1 MASDYKE
8 PVYDI
13 NQIDQLIAAD
23 SELFD
28 IVRLVDP
35 ITLTVYA
42 VRDGRLVAQP
52 GGCHQVWGKEER
64 CDNCISAKCFMNE
77 RRFSKFEFIDRDIYH
92 VVAQPVAVDDEH
104 FVLEVVTASN
114 DDVLLSAFGDNDF
127 VERITD
133 FNRKVYV
140 DELTG
145 LSNRRCMND
154 RFALIA
160 EATARDASAL
170 SVAMV
175 DIDDFKVV
183 NDTRGH
189 LAGDQVLRAVAD
201 VLQEGFAPTED
212 DVLARYGGDE
222 FFCAMKDISYDELE
236 ARLKRVCEI
245 IDEGELD
252 ITLSMGAYHQDSARR
267 MTCEKLIAKADE
279 AMYGVKSSTKN
290 GYAIRV

>member
-1 MASDYKE
+1 MSDYEE
-8 PVYDI
+8 PAYSVD
-13 NQIDQLIAAD
+13 QIDQLIAAD
-23 SELFD
+23 AELFD
-28 IVRLVDP
+28 VVRLVDP
-35 ITLTVYA
+35 ISLTVYA

-64 CDNCISAKCFMNE
+64 CDNCISAKCFTKE
-77 RRFSKFEFIDRDIYH
+77 RRFSKFEFIDHDIYH
-92 VVAQPVAVDDEH
+92 VVAQPVAVDGER

-127 VERITD
+127 VDRITD

-160 EATARDASAL
+160 ETAAREASAL
-170 SVAMV
+170 SVVMV
-175 DIDDFKVV
+175 DIDDFKTV

-189 LAGDQVLRAVAD
+189 LAGDEVLRAVAC
-201 VLQEGFAPTED
+201 VLEEGFAPAEG

-222 FFCAMKDISYDELE
+222 FFCAVKGVSCDELE
-236 ARLKRVCEI
+236 TRLKRVCDI
-245 IDEGELD
+245 VDARELG
-252 ITLSMGAYHQDSARR
+252 ITLSMGAYHQDHARR
-267 MTCEKLIAKADE
+267 TTCEKLVAKADE

-290 GYAIRV
+290 GYAVRI